1 VAIILATT
9 WLEPGITRKTNPLI
23 PNFYYWIT
31 YGLLCSILIL
41 SNGIAFFSLIHSP
54 EESMVSKREIE
65 RRKGIGQGI
74 GRGWNKF
81 PR

>member
-1 VAIILATT
+1 
-9 WLEPGITRKTNPLI
+9 
-23 PNFYYWIT
+23 
-31 YGLLCSILIL
+31 L

>member
-1 VAIILATT
+1 MART
-9 WLEPGITRKTNPLI
+9 WNYKENKPFNSKFLLLD
-23 PNFYYWIT
+23 YLLD
-31 YGLLCSILIL
+31 GLLCSILIL

-65 RRKGIGQGI
+65 RRKGTGQGI